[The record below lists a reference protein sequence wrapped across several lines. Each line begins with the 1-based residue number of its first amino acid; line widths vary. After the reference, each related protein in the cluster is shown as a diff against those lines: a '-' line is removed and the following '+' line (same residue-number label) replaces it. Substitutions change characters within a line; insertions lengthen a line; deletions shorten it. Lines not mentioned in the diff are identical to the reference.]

1 MPKAIV
7 ELDEKAYRIVNIVKA
22 KYGLKDKGEAINR
35 IAEEYGE
42 ELLEPKLR
50 PEWVEKMK
58 KRAKEKAIRID
69 DFEAYYLRKKKR

>member
-7 ELDEKAYRIVNIVKA
+7 ELDERANRVINIVKA
-22 KYGLKDKGEAINR
+22 KYGMRDKGEAINK

-42 ELLEPKLR
+42 EMLEPKLR

-58 KRAKEKAIRID
+58 KVMKEKAIKIGNVKN
-69 DFEAYYLRKKKR
+69 LRKRYEGK